1 MSKKLPSPE
10 VLAELPY
17 TNYDYSLVVIV
28 VLIEGCCLACCIR

>member
-1 MSKKLPSPE
+1 VSKKLPSPE

-28 VLIEGCCLACCIR
+28 LIEGCCLACCIR